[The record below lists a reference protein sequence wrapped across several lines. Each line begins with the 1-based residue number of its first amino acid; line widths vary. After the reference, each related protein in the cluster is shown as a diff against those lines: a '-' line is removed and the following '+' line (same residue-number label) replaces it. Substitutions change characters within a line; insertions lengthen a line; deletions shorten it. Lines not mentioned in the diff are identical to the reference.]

1 MVEEGTKNVATAQ
14 ERTNPL
20 TTDTVLI
27 VNASTQEVNQL
38 PLNKLGE
45 SVAGQ
50 TKVAP
55 ADLNDFFGL

>member
-1 MVEEGTKNVATAQ
+1 MTEEGTKDVTTAQ
-14 ERTNPL
+14 ERTNPIL
-20 TTDTVLI
+20 TDTVLI
-27 VNASTQEVNQL
+27 VNALTQEVNQL

-55 ADLNDFFGL
+55 ADLDNFFGL